1 MRSRFGRRDCCG
13 TKKRG
18 CQRARQDA
26 PQSCNALRRFA
37 PYCGIPSSSKGRID
51 AIGRLIELKTKEFDI
66 VSLSLKF
73 VLNSDE
79 LGKSSTFFAR
89 FCSRTI
95 KTIHQWLEKLSTSK
109 NFVNVNKALKLI
121 ITIPVT
127 GSSCERAYSK
137 LSLVKTKLRS
147 RMLQERLD
155 AIMFINYNDIIDE
168 LKHLHPFDRRS
179 E

>member
-1 MRSRFGRRDCCG
+1 
-13 TKKRG
+13 
-18 CQRARQDA
+18 
-26 PQSCNALRRFA
+26 
-37 PYCGIPSSSKGRID
+37 
-51 AIGRLIELKTKEFDI
+51 
-66 VSLSLKF
+66 